1 METEVS
7 VQLKQSQL
15 KQCADKSPPVQPI
28 ELNYAY
34 SNVVAEIDQGIRDT
48 IKGIRLSI
56 LAMGI
61 GLARI
66 KEKRLYVDLNF
77 RSMNR
82 YIEQLCMENK
92 MERSSIFNWLSI
104 GEAYLKYRSDLE
116 KIGFNDDDGPTK
128 LPYIDRALEKKQ
140 KQEVFEN
147 IKTMSVREFKAFSSA
162 KTETA
167 AEKRDR
173 IQVRGNEVYIGGKRA
188 ITLSEELDR
197 TTYTF
202 FTKVILTAGKV
213 VEEGGVVLPVH
224 LRDMDEVRRLKPLI
238 SQLIKKMRK
247 KSQSNV

>member
-1 METEVS
+1 MEPEVS
-7 VQLKQSQL
+7 AQVS
-15 KQCADKSPPVQPI
+15 ADKSSVQPVDLWSS

-77 RSMNR
+77 RSMNK

-140 KQEVFEN
+140 KQEVFDN
-147 IKTMSVREFKAFSSA
+147 IKTMSVREFKAFSST
-162 KTETA
+162 KDEDVTEA
-167 AEKRDR
+167 RSR
-173 IQVRGNEVYIGGKRA
+173 IHVQGNEVYIGGRRA
-188 ITLSEELDR
+188 ITLSEDLDR
-197 TTYTF
+197 KTCAY
-202 FTKVILTAGKV
+202 FTKVILTAGKAI
-213 VEEGGVVLPVH
+213 EEGGIMLPVH
-224 LRDMDEVRRLKPLI
+224 LRDMDEVRRLKPAI
-238 SQLIKKMRK
+238 SQLIKKMRNK
-247 KSQSNV
+247 FQSNV